1 MDRFMDIRPT
11 LGGPSGASER
21 SAGAP
26 VPSPL
31 PRPDRGA
38 RHVTAPSRGSGGGGQ
53 SRSGSGPRGARACA
67 ESREGAPGRQP
78 GERPSPRAGWATG
91 PRSGRPPGF
100 PALLPSPASPSSS
113 ESWGRGP
120 APRLESSE
128 AAPAAAAAR
137 SGTAASRGCVRAPA
151 WAALPLPRARLG
163 RPVSSPPVAHAGPRA
178 VFGVASRGRGARGGT
193 DCTSLMIN
201 VEKRN

>member
-53 SRSGSGPRGARACA
+53 SRSGSGPRGAPSVPSGRVGDRAA
-67 ESREGAPGRQP
+67 LRPPPRLPGLASQSRFSVLLGVLGPRPRPAPGELRGGP
-78 GERPSPRAGWATG
+78 GCSGGALRDGRLAGLRA
-91 PRSGRPPGF
+91 RSGLGRTAPSAGSARAASELPSCCPRRPAGGLRSGLPRPWGQGRDRVMLE
-100 PALLPSPASPSSS
+100 PALLS
-113 ESWGRGP
+113 
-120 APRLESSE
+120 
-128 AAPAAAAAR
+128 
-137 SGTAASRGCVRAPA
+137 
-151 WAALPLPRARLG
+151 
-163 RPVSSPPVAHAGPRA
+163 
-178 VFGVASRGRGARGGT
+178 
-193 DCTSLMIN
+193 
-201 VEKRN
+201 